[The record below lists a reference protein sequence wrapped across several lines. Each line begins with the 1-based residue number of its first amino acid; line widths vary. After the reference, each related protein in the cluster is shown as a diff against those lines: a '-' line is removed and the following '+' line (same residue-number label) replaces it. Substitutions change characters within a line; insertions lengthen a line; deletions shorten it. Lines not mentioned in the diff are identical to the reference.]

1 MCPPLPSISCVCQLE
16 RLIEKNYYLH
26 KSARDGYRSYLQAY
40 ASHSLKTV
48 FNVDALDLVKVAKA
62 FGFSVPPSVNLSI
75 LHHRVCGGGGR
86 GGHFLWVC
94 LEKFELTFL
103 HQVGGWGDDDH
114 TSVHAGAL
122 VPLP

>member
-1 MCPPLPSISCVCQLE
+1 MCQLE

-75 LHHRVCGGGGR
+75 LHHRVCGGGG
-86 GGHFLWVC
+86 GGGTLS
-94 LEKFELTFL
+94 
-103 HQVGGWGDDDH
+103 VGVSGE
-114 TSVHAGAL
+114 V
-122 VPLP
+122 